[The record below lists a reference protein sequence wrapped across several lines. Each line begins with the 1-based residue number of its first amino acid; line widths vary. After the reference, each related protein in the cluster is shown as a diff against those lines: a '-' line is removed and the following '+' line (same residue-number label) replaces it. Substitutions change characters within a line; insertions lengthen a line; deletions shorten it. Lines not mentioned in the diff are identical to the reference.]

1 MLPAGIV
8 GIGVNPYLID
18 DVNYFC
24 YCFSWYWVSCF
35 DEGQKFIPNQF
46 TNDFVVKVDAHS
58 NSPIFTEDLR
68 SLAFALADRGA
79 MTKERLI
86 DILEPP
92 MKQLLK
98 EDLRKMEQAAQAA
111 QTMQNPQPEPE
122 TAAGPMLQRVV

>member
-1 MLPAGIV
+1 
-8 GIGVNPYLID
+8 
-18 DVNYFC
+18 
-24 YCFSWYWVSCF
+24 
-35 DEGQKFIPNQF
+35 
-46 TNDFVVKVDAHS
+46 
-58 NSPIFTEDLR
+58 LR
-68 SLAFALADRGA
+68 SLAFALSDRGA